1 MTDYIDN
8 DEEINF
14 RSTPVVDKGTGT
26 NFDDDN
32 YFPDIEPVTVNLF
45 ECEHP
50 VHDAL
55 AHFERPI
62 SDVGTDHIFITD
74 IDFLEQDS
82 VEYEDTLREYAE
94 SLKTGHSRKAS
105 IILEMEHDGLV
116 FEHWRSWVNQTLL
129 GCHVVSLSCTHLH
142 YKVLVIQEELIYTG
156 QPHYNAIFGVHGN
169 RPCYK

>member
-8 DEEINF
+8 AKEMNF
-14 RSTPVVDKGTGT
+14 RSTPLVDKGTGT
-26 NFDDDN
+26 NFDDDD
-32 YFPDIEPVTVNLF
+32 YFPDIEPVTVNLID
-45 ECEHP
+45 CEHP

-105 IILEMEHDGLV
+105 IILEME
-116 FEHWRSWVNQTLL
+116 Q
-129 GCHVVSLSCTHLH
+129 
-142 YKVLVIQEELIYTG
+142 Y
-156 QPHYNAIFGVHGN
+156 
-169 RPCYK
+169 